1 MKKITLLIVSLFI
14 SSITFSQNNYYVAK
28 NGNNSNTGSLNS
40 PWKTIQYGVN
50 QLSAG
55 DILHIKAGTYEE
67 KLDID
72 VSGSSSAYITIR
84 NYQNDNVI
92 LDAINSGNDSS
103 IIWTDNAYLRIQGLH
118 ITNNI
123 GNFREG
129 ITLQGAAHHI
139 EILNNKISNIK
150 FSADPNAT
158 ITNNTNA
165 VPLNVYA
172 DSATDSIHTI
182 LIKGNEVFNNQT
194 GYSENIAAGG
204 NFSTFI
210 IEDNIVHDNTNI
222 GIDIGGNYKTV
233 SIPHLDQGRYGV
245 IRNNLV
251 YNCNAPYSTAAGIYI
266 DGGRD
271 IIVENNICH
280 HNGYGGEIG
289 CEENGSTSNVTFRN
303 NIFYNNFYTGMHIG
317 GYDPGTTGVVL
328 NSNVYNNTFYQND
341 VGNNFSGEIALTKLE
356 NCRIENN
363 IFYIS
368 NQNLFINT
376 SRTQTNLI
384 LDYNLVYANAGS
396 NATEADVNGSTSSLA
411 DYYNSTGYGVHS
423 KFENPMFAHANSN
436 NYHINTNSPAID
448 AGNPNYTIATGN
460 MNISGITITNVDI
473 DNEPRV
479 KNIVDCG
486 ADESSVTL
494 GNEAY
499 TIQNIV
505 IYPNPTH
512 DKIYLPESLLQSSY
526 QIFTSQGK
534 LISKGVLT
542 TNSIDF
548 GAYYSGLY
556 FVQLKNYNTTF
567 HHLFKVLK
575 VD

>member
-1 MKKITLLIVSLFI
+1 MKKITLLLLSIFI
-14 SSITFSQNNYYVAK
+14 STIAFSQSNYYVAK

-40 PWKTIQYGVN
+40 PWETIQHGIN

-55 DILHIKAGTYEE
+55 DVLHIKAGTYEE
-67 KLDID
+67 KLDVD
-72 VSGSSSAYITIR
+72 VSGTASAYITIQ

-92 LDAINSGNDSS
+92 LDAINSTNDAS
-103 IIWTDNAYLRIQGLH
+103 ILWTDNAYLRIQGLH

-194 GYSENIAAGG
+194 GYSENISAGG

-233 SIPHLDQGRYGV
+233 SNPALDQGRYGV

-341 VGNNFSGEIALTKLE
+341 QGNNFSGEIALTKLE

-363 IFYIS
+363 IFYTS

-376 SRTQTNLI
+376 SRSQTNLI
-384 LDYNLVYANAGS
+384 LDYNLVFADAGS
-396 NATEADVNGSTSSLA
+396 NATETDVNGSTMSLTNF
-411 DYYNSTGYGVHS
+411 YNGTGYGVHS
-423 KFENPMFAHANSN
+423 KFGNPMYANANSN
-436 NYHINTNSPAID
+436 NFHINDNSPAVD
-448 AGNPNYTIATGN
+448 AGNPNYTANTGA
-460 MNISGITITNVDI
+460 MNIGGITITNVDMDI
-473 DNEPRV
+473 EPRV

-486 ADESSVTL
+486 TDESSVTL
-494 GNEAY
+494 GNEDY
-499 TIQNIV
+499 TFSRIV
-505 IYPNPTH
+505 VYPNPTQ
-512 DKIYLPESLLQSSY
+512 DKIYLPKKLINSDYTVISMD
-526 QIFTSQGK
+526 GK
-534 LISKGVLT
+534 LIQKGVLT
-542 TNSIDF
+542 ANSIDF
-548 GAYYSGLY
+548 SEFNQGLY
-556 FVQLKNYNTTF
+556 FVRIKNEVSYFSFKIIKTLK
-567 HHLFKVLK
+567 
-575 VD
+575 

>member
-1 MKKITLLIVSLFI
+1 MKKLTLFFLFI
-14 SSITFSQNNYYVAK
+14 SSFSVAQQQYYVAK
-28 NGNNSNTGSLNS
+28 NGNNSNTGSLNN
-40 PWKTIQYGVN
+40 PWKTIQYGIN
-50 QLSAG
+50 KLSAG
-55 DILHIKAGTYEE
+55 DVLHIKAGTYEE
-67 KLDID
+67 KLDVD
-72 VSGSSSAYITIR
+72 VSGNASAYITIR

-92 LDAINSGNDSS
+92 LDAINFHNDAS
-103 IIWTDNAYLRIQGLH
+103 ILWTDNAYLRIQGLH
-118 ITNNI
+118 FTNNI
-123 GNFREG
+123 FNFAGG
-129 ITLQGAAHHI
+129 IALQGAAHHI

-150 FSADPNAT
+150 FSNDPNAKV
-158 ITNNTNA
+158 TNETNA
-165 VPLNVYA
+165 VPLSIYA
-172 DSATDSIHTI
+172 DSPTDSIHNI

-194 GYSENIAAGG
+194 GYSENISAGG

-222 GIDIGGNYKTV
+222 GIDVGGNYKTV
-233 SIPHLDQGRYGV
+233 SNPALDQGRYGV

-251 YNCNAPYSTAAGIYI
+251 YNCNSPYSPAAGIYI

-271 IIVENNICH
+271 IIVENNTCH

-289 CEENGSTSNVTFRN
+289 CEENGNSSNVTFRN

-317 GYDPGTTGVVL
+317 GYDITPGNTGIVL
-328 NSNVYNNTFYQND
+328 NSKVYNNTFYQND
-341 VGNNFSGEIALTKLE
+341 VGNNFSGEIALTKLK

-396 NATEADVNGSTSSLA
+396 NATKADVNESTMSLA
-411 DYYNSTGYGVHS
+411 NFYNTTGYGSHS
-423 KFENPMFAHANSN
+423 NFNNPMFTNANSKN
-436 NYHINTNSPAID
+436 FHINNNSPAID
-448 AGNPNYTIATGN
+448 AGNPNYTVTTGN
-460 MNISGITITNVDI
+460 MNITGITIANVDI

-494 GNEAY
+494 GKEEY
-499 TIQNIV
+499 TFNIPLV
-505 IYPNPTH
+505 YPNPTRT
-512 DKIYLPESLLQSSY
+512 KIYVPERLVNSSY
-526 QIFTSQGK
+526 AITSSIGK
-534 LISKGVLT
+534 LIHKGILR

-548 GAYYSGLY
+548 SKYNQGLY
-556 FVQLKNYNTTF
+556 FILLKDSNTNTQYSF
-567 HHLFKVLK
+567 RILK
-575 VD
+575 MD